1 MPRVRKGAAR
11 RRKHKRVLKSVR
23 GHRGA
28 EGDRYQL
35 AVTAILRAGQYAYRD
50 RKARKRDF
58 RGLWIARISAACRQR
73 DQRYSQ
79 FIAGLKKAPK
89 TKPEDDPDFYYGFSE
104 GMGWL
109 ALTVLYAGVGY
120 LVLAGIHQ
128 HDPFMMLFLDHC
140 IPFFGD
146 AEFIHVLCLVFGY
159 VIYGGIGVVG
169 SLYALRTLAAGHRMN
184 V

>member
-79 FIAGLKKAPK
+79 FIAGLKKAQISVNRKMLSEIAVADPK
-89 TKPEDDPDFYYGFSE
+89 MFDRLVEMANASE
-104 GMGWL
+104 
-109 ALTVLYAGVGY
+109 A
-120 LVLAGIHQ
+120 
-128 HDPFMMLFLDHC
+128 
-140 IPFFGD
+140 
-146 AEFIHVLCLVFGY
+146 
-159 VIYGGIGVVG
+159 
-169 SLYALRTLAAGHRMN
+169 S
-184 V
+184 